1 MGQNNAPM
9 GTSNKLKSK
18 IKMATTPV
26 KVTTQNGTSTFVQDF
41 ESTQPVSD
49 EVIKNAIVAALDHLG
64 IKPKR

>member
-1 MGQNNAPM
+1 
-9 GTSNKLKSK
+9 
-18 IKMATTPV
+18 MATTPV